1 MNHNAK
7 SARRAFQKTF
17 ILKKETS
24 YFVYLCIFFLPSSAA
39 TMQFSQAPQTTNPS
53 TSACTEKQQPT
64 AAILKGKER
73 ITPHQTVA

>member
-7 SARRAFQKTF
+7 SVRRAFQKTF
-17 ILKKETS
+17 ILKKESS
-24 YFVYLCIFFLPSSAA
+24 YFVYLCIFLPSSAV
-39 TMQFSQAPQTTNPS
+39 TLQFSQAPQTTNPS

>member
-7 SARRAFQKTF
+7 SVMGRLPEN
-17 ILKKETS
+17 IYLKERELL
-24 YFVYLCIFFLPSSAA
+24 FCLPVYFFLPSSAV

-73 ITPHQTVA
+73 ITPEQTVA